1 MRRPTRGSRPCSFTA
16 PRSARS
22 RTCGSIS
29 RACRTRS
36 FRAASAGMPTI
47 SRRRSRKLSR
57 RRARW
62 PVPAV
67 SPGEAAGPPGG
78 RRRPPPRSPLA
89 PRQRAP
95 PRLRAAGRRVFSGP
109 GLSLRGGVGDGRGD
123 GRPACDDGPLPPPR
137 LFDTKTKIVT
147 ASVVLGAP
155 VVGYFAWWRTSSR
168 SSFEFANERWSQ
180 RDTYAGGA
188 DKASHIFLGYI
199 STLTLQGIY
208 RSLGKTPAEA
218 RGLALG
224 VTVVTGLLIEAGDG
238 FSQYGFSWE
247 DETANAI
254 GALLGTGIDAWGLH
268 DTVGLRFGRVKTLI
282 PDACCRYGGYGD
294 DYSKEVYSADLKL
307 SGFLPRLGLEPG
319 PARFLL
325 LSMTY
330 GSKGYRYSAAPV
342 RERNVGVEIGLNL
355 REVLLAAGAAE

>member
-1 MRRPTRGSRPCSFTA
+1 VRAQARRAAGAALLFAALSRPADARLLGFERPGDAFSPTPGFHFAEEPATA
-16 PRSARS
+16 GA
-22 RTCGSIS
+22 T
-29 RACRTRS
+29 
-36 FRAASAGMPTI
+36 
-47 SRRRSRKLSR
+47 
-57 RRARW
+57 
-62 PVPAV
+62 
-67 SPGEAAGPPGG
+67 AGPP
-78 RRRPPPRSPLA
+78 A
-89 PRQRAP
+89 TA
-95 PRLRAAGRRVFSGP
+95 
-109 GLSLRGGVGDGRGD
+109 D
-123 GRPACDDGPLPPPR
+123 PLPSPR

-168 SSFEFANERWSQ
+168 SSFEFANERWFQ

-294 DYSKEVYSADLKL
+294 DYSKEIYSADLKL

-355 REVLLAAGAAE
+355 REVLLAAGVPEKKWWGKALLALGTYFRFPYTSFGWHYDLNHGKWNGPDTGDRFDPGSIIYD